1 MPRDLSEW
9 WSDLFLELQ
18 TCEEIDRVFS
28 ILSRASLDLGFS
40 YCAFGYV
47 NRVPFCS
54 RNIVIKSSYPER
66 WVSRYREREYL
77 RIDPIA
83 KLELGDLT
91 PAIWN
96 DGLFANTKHL
106 WDEAKSA
113 GLAIGISQPC
123 WDARGQFGV
132 YSLARERTS
141 LGASEIKV
149 LRPFLLALG
158 QLSMFCIS
166 RISGRQSSIATEAK
180 LTQREIEILR
190 WTADGKS
197 AKGISNALAISVD
210 TVNFHL
216 KNCRRKLNAPSKA
229 SAAAYAIAYGL
240 L

>member
-1 MPRDLSEW
+1 MSQDLSEW

-18 TCEEIDRVFS
+18 TCEKTDRAFS

-40 YCAFGYV
+40 YCAFGYA

-54 RNIVIKSSYPER
+54 RNIVINSSYPEH
-66 WVSRYREREYL
+66 WVARYREREYL
-77 RIDPIA
+77 TVDPIA
-83 KLELGDLT
+83 NLESGDLT
-91 PAIWN
+91 PVIWA
-96 DGLFANTKHL
+96 DRLFADAEHL
-106 WDEAKSA
+106 WAEAKSA

-132 YSLARERTS
+132 YSLAREDTP
-141 LGASEIKV
+141 LGASEIKI

-158 QLSMFCIS
+158 QLSMSCFT
-166 RISGRQSSIATEAK
+166 RIADQQSNTAADAR
-180 LTQREIEILR
+180 LTQREIEVLR

-197 AKGISNALAISVD
+197 AKGISNALDISID

-216 KNCRRKLNAPSKA
+216 KNCKRKLNAQSKA

>member
-1 MPRDLSEW
+1 MSQDLSEW

-18 TCEEIDRVFS
+18 TCEATDRAFS

-54 RNIVIKSSYPER
+54 RNIVIKSSYPEQ
-66 WVSRYREREYL
+66 WVARYREREYL
-77 RIDPIA
+77 TIDPIA
-83 KLELGDLT
+83 KLESGDLT
-91 PAIWN
+91 PVIWA
-96 DGLFANTKHL
+96 DRLFADAEHL

-123 WDARGQFGV
+123 WDARGQVGV
-132 YSLARERTS
+132 YSLARQGTP
-141 LGASEIKV
+141 LGASEIKA
-149 LRPFLLALG
+149 LRPFLLSLG
-158 QLSMFCIS
+158 QLSMSCFS
-166 RISGRQSSIATEAK
+166 RIADQQSNTATDAR

-197 AKGISNALAISVD
+197 AKGISNALDISVD

-216 KNCRRKLNAPSKA
+216 KNCKRKLNAPSKA

>member
-1 MPRDLSEW
+1 MSQNLSEW

-18 TCEEIDRVFS
+18 TCEQIDAAFS

-66 WVSRYREREYL
+66 WVSRYREKEYL
-77 RIDPIA
+77 RVDPIA
-83 KLELGDLT
+83 KLESGDLT
-91 PAIWN
+91 PVIWG
-96 DGLFANTKHL
+96 DRLFADAKHL
-106 WDEAKSA
+106 WDEARSA

-132 YSLARERTS
+132 YSLAREGTPV
-141 LGASEIKV
+141 GFSEIKT

-158 QLSMFCIS
+158 QLSMSCFS
-166 RISGRQSSIATEAK
+166 RIADQQSSTATEAK

-197 AKGISNALAISVD
+197 AKGISNALDISVD

-216 KNCRRKLNAPSKA
+216 KNCKRKLNAQSKA

>member
-18 TCEEIDRVFS
+18 ICEEMDGAFS
-28 ILSRASLDLGFS
+28 ILSRVSMDLGFP
-40 YCAFGYV
+40 YCAFGYG

-66 WVSRYREREYL
+66 WNSRYQEKQYL
-77 RIDPIA
+77 SIDPIA
-83 KLELGDLT
+83 NLESGDLT
-91 PAIWN
+91 PVIWS
-96 DGLFANTKHL
+96 DSLFAGAKHL
-106 WDEAKSA
+106 WNEARSA

-123 WDARGQFGV
+123 GGARGQFGV
-132 YSLARERTS
+132 YSLARDSTPLRA
-141 LGASEIKV
+141 GEIKA

-158 QLSMFCIS
+158 QLSMSCMS
-166 RISGRQSSIATEAK
+166 RISGRRSSSTTELK
-180 LTQREIEILR
+180 LTQRETEILR

-197 AKGISNALAISVD
+197 AKGISNALDISVD

-216 KNCRRKLNAPSKA
+216 KNCKRKLNAPSKA

-240 L
+240 F